1 MDVSG
6 INNNINS
13 ELTQLSSQQQA
24 NRTSSSQEISK
35 SDDFLKLS
43 VAEYNTKRDELSQ
56 SLQAYNEGIGVTK
69 VAQNGLEK
77 QQDFIKNIENT
88 LTKVRDDESFTA
100 DKNSIKNDLNK
111 ELLNFKN
118 TAADTKYKRES
129 LLAQDMYEDKEISIS
144 TREAY
149 FSIEK
154 PNTPD
159 IAVELS
165 NEIAQ
170 SDFNNP
176 EALQNTI
183 NKVSSTQNQLQ
194 NLTDEFT
201 DLGNK
206 LEDSAKVSI
215 KDQID
220 LSNQNKVNANVNF
233 GKEMTDF
240 TKSNIQANVG
250 YLAASQANI
259 VQEQSVRLLS

>member
-13 ELTQLSSQQQA
+13 ELSQLSSQQQA

-43 VAEYNTKRDELSQ
+43 VSEYNTKRDELSQ

-69 VAQNGLEK
+69 VAQNGLDK
-77 QQDFIKNIENT
+77 QQEFIKKVEDT
-88 LTKVRDDESFTA
+88 LIKVRDDQSFTD
-100 DKNSIKNDLNK
+100 DKNSIKNQLNQ

-118 TAADTKYKRES
+118 AAAETKYNRES
-129 LLAQDMYEDKEISIS
+129 LLTQDMYEDKDITVS

-149 FSIEK
+149 FSIDK
-154 PNTPD
+154 PNTPE
-159 IAVELS
+159 IASSLS
-165 NEIAQ
+165 TEIAQ
-170 SDFNNP
+170 NDFNNP
-176 EALQNTI
+176 EALEKTI

-194 NLTDEFT
+194 SLKDEFT

-215 KDQID
+215 QDQID
-220 LSNQNKVNANVNF
+220 LSNQNKVNSNVNF

-240 TKSNIQANVG
+240 SKSNIQANVG